1 MSALKTDRGKANTAI
16 PVRKEASAVRFS
28 ARSTWISPKM
38 TLSSF
43 GRLFV
48 SILIV
53 FNEIDSAQTLVE
65 NRVEPVES
73 PHPYGQVASVAFFRI
88 WPIVLD
94 V

>member
-38 TLSSF
+38 TSSSF

-53 FNEIDSAQTLVE
+53 FNVIDSAQTLVDPW
-65 NRVEPVES
+65 NRLIPSARLPRSLFSES
-73 PHPYGQVASVAFFRI
+73 G
-88 WPIVLD
+88 L
-94 V
+94 